1 MGLISLRSS
10 LSLKPVTL
18 RQSARLPAARPDL
31 INPNLAEF
39 RDSAL
44 HRAVLT
50 RNEELTAELMQLGA
64 DARTGIWPHSDATS
78 AYAIAID
85 REYSEIVAAI
95 ERVEDLRRIRLS
107 HDRSTTMGTAINA
120 LLQVIDKGQTAEAI
134 ALMEAEPSLVLACD
148 IQGVTPLHL
157 AAWKHD
163 PTMVAWLLDQGAS
176 PSVLALCADPV
187 QRDPAESGKTPLD
200 FAAIVAGWRTEGC
213 AAQLYFME
221 NSHVDPVR
229 FHETAR
235 LLREKG
241 AELTPRAA
249 VALGDREV
257 VLQLHREGK
266 LVNEVHMFRGGLL
279 SIAVRV
285 NQINMLVTLLDIGL
299 HSDESVTTDD
309 DTRSWGM
316 PLWFASMCGLH
327 EVAELLLVRGADVNG
342 IVYACGD
349 SLCMAADDKIE
360 ALLYK
365 HGAKNVM
372 AVETKFPTCR
382 SRKPFLTVHRAVY
395 SRNVDE
401 LTQSDLAEI
410 LLSGGDSELIRLCLP
425 LITRACDDSFW
436 TQVLLTA
443 QLPDGL
449 QLLIE
454 HGIDPNAVDDSGYT
468 ALHHLASDYCQASG
482 ESRVQRAKLL
492 LDAGASLTQRD
503 RLLKATP
510 LGWVCRWGRIE
521 LVRLYL
527 QRGADAVESDA
538 EPWATPIALASKR
551 GHCEIVQLLHESD
564 AANRELPHADIEYTR
579 ETRLSGPSGRSAI
592 VSTDSAEKRT
602 SERAFRHYRRLTQF
616 KKKLANGIFLKSRAC
631 PHSLVMALGTI
642 REISSILP
650 RSF

>member
-1 MGLISLRSS
+1 MSSQSNATRKLPLNPNLDQLRKQAKDLHRSYRSYSPAAIAEVEQFDRSAEPSKFALADAQRVLARTYGFASWTALKNRVDGINFAALISAAEAGDITTVR
-10 LSLKPVTL
+10 
-18 RQSARLPAARPDL
+18 RIAAARPDL

-44 HRAVLT
+44 HRAVLN

-163 PTMVAWLLDQGAS
+163 PTMVAWLLDHGAS

-187 QRDPAESGKTPLD
+187 QRDPAVSGKTPFD
-200 FAAIVAGWRTEGC
+200 FAAIVAGWGNDC
-213 AAQLYFME
+213 CGAQLYFME
-221 NSHVDPVR
+221 NSHVDPSR
-229 FHETAR
+229 FYETAR

-249 VALGDREV
+249 VALGDREA
-257 VLQLHREGK
+257 VLRLHREGK

-279 SIAVRV
+279 SVAVRV
-285 NQINMLVTLLDIGL
+285 NRLDMIATLLDIGL
-299 HSDESVTTDD
+299 HPDESVTTDD
-309 DTRSWGM
+309 DARSWGM

-365 HGAKNVM
+365 HGAKL
-372 AVETKFPTCR
+372 AVERISDLPTAQAI
-382 SRKPFLTVHRAVY
+382 LEGTLAAY
-395 SRNVDE
+395 SLNVDE
-401 LTQSDLAEI
+401 PTQSDLAEI
-410 LLSGGDSELIRLCLP
+410 LLSGGDPEFVRLCLP
-425 LITRACDDSFW
+425 HVTRPCDDSFW
-436 TQVLLTA
+436 TPVLLTA
-443 QLPDGL
+443 QLPDAL
-449 QLLIE
+449 QLLID
-454 HGIDPNAVDDSGYT
+454 HGVDPNAVDDSGFT
-468 ALHHLASDYCQASG
+468 VLHHLASDYCQASA
-482 ESRVQRAKLL
+482 ESRVHRAKLL
-492 LDAGASLTQRD
+492 LDSGASLTKRD
-503 RLLKATP
+503 RLLQSTP
-510 LGWVCRWGRIE
+510 LGWACRWGRTE

-527 QRGADAVESDA
+527 QCGADSVESDA
-538 EPWATPIALASKR
+538 EPWAKPLAWATKG
-551 GHCEIVQLLHESD
+551 GHREIVHLLHVRN
-564 AANRELPHADIEYTR
+564 AVT
-579 ETRLSGPSGRSAI
+579 
-592 VSTDSAEKRT
+592 
-602 SERAFRHYRRLTQF
+602 
-616 KKKLANGIFLKSRAC
+616 
-631 PHSLVMALGTI
+631 
-642 REISSILP
+642 
-650 RSF
+650 